1 MSDDSAKITEAPH
14 VSFCVKCFNQKRFIL
29 EALKG
34 AFAQTYRPLEIVV
47 SDDASND
54 GSWEIINSAVE
65 DYRRSGG
72 DISIV
77 LNRNESNLGN
87 LGNWLKLCELSK
99 GELLVKAD
107 GDDISL
113 PERTEKIV
121 RAWKNDNCRAKVIY
135 HDAEFISSSGSSLGR
150 LNRKPGA
157 VVGAVMALSRETYSK
172 FGPVENFR
180 IVDDEVFARRAL
192 MIGSQ
197 LELDECLVHYR
208 LGTGVSSSQWNIRK
222 VVGGCYSGLVTS
234 LEQSMRALEFIR
246 PSLDDETAALWLQ
259 RLSYETSEAIKRRD
273 LILGKTYRERR
284 LAARKITNV
293 RTLSIWGFFRFAFAL
308 PRPIGGMLLFCY
320 ALVRYLTRL
329 MRGTF
334 IKDRGML
341 TKE

>member
-1 MSDDSAKITEAPH
+1 M
-14 VSFCVKCFNQKRFIL
+14 
-29 EALKG
+29 
-34 AFAQTYRPLEIVV
+34 
-47 SDDASND
+47 
-54 GSWEIINSAVE
+54 
-65 DYRRSGG
+65 
-72 DISIV
+72 
-77 LNRNESNLGN
+77 
-87 LGNWLKLCELSK
+87 GNWLKLCDLSK

-113 PERTEKIV
+113 PERTDKIV
-121 RAWKNDNCRAKVIY
+121 QAWKNDGCKAKVVY
-135 HDAEFISSSGSSLGR
+135 HDAEFISPSGRSLGR

-157 VVGAVMALSRETYSK
+157 VVGAVMVLSRETYSR
-172 FGPVENFR
+172 FGTVENSR

-197 LELDECLVHYR
+197 LELNEILVRYR
-208 LGTGVSSSQWNIRK
+208 LGTGVSSSQWDIRK
-222 VVGGCYSGLVTS
+222 VVGGCYAGLVTS
-234 LEQSMRALEFIR
+234 LEQSMRDLEFIR

-320 ALVRYLTRL
+320 ALVRYLMRL
-329 MRGTF
+329 VRGNF
-334 IKDRGML
+334 MKDR
-341 TKE
+341 

>member
-1 MSDDSAKITEAPH
+1 MSIDSSKITEAPL

-34 AFAQTYRPLEIVV
+34 AFAQTYRPLEIVI

-65 DYRRSGG
+65 DYQRSGG

-87 LGNWLKLCELSK
+87 MGNWLKLCDLSK

-121 RAWKNDNCRAKVIY
+121 RAWKKDNYRAKVIY

-172 FGPVENFR
+172 FGTVENSR

-197 LELDECLVHYR
+197 LELNEILVRYR

-234 LEQSMRALEFIR
+234 LEQSMRDLEFIR

-284 LAARKITNV
+284 LAAREITNV
-293 RTLSIWGFFRFAFAL
+293 RTLSIWGFFRFAFIL

-329 MRGTF
+329 MCGIF
-334 IKDRGML
+334 IKDR
-341 TKE
+341 